1 MLTQKTTKG
10 NYYSTQL
17 SPAFLYS
24 HLFKMQT
31 NSPCPDL
38 FSPISE
44 CQTLRELL
52 PVKSLESVETEKL
65 DIWHFNTLKQVI
77 SLFN

>member
-17 SPAFLYS
+17 SPVFLYS

-31 NSPCPDL
+31 NLPRPDL

-52 PVKSLESVETEKL
+52 AVKSSESVETRETGHL
-65 DIWHFNTLKQVI
+65 AFQHSETSDFII
-77 SLFN
+77 